1 MSVADWVKRPA
12 SREFEEADLGDP
24 RRTRRLCDIAE
35 GVSADPSASFPKI
48 FSTTAELEG
57 FYRFLR
63 SEHVGWEK
71 ILEPHW
77 EASCK
82 RGAELEECLVIHDT
96 TEFNFRGERDGVGPT
111 SSNGKGFFAHA
122 SLLVG
127 SDAARTPL
135 GVISLEQYA
144 RGKGRKSKKL
154 KAGEESEDQRWLRG
168 ARLAEERANGRFECI
183 HVADREADTFHFL
196 HGLVDLGTR
205 FVVRVAQDR
214 NLEDEG
220 GEKERLHLTLMGL
233 EAAEKFEIELS
244 ARDNRGNA
252 RKARTHPSRRSR
264 TVEMN
269 VAGASVVVPEPREG
283 AKGSQIEMNVVRVWE
298 AAPQSDEPAVEWI
311 LWTSEPIKTGKQL
324 RRVVDIYRA
333 RWVIE
338 EYFKALK
345 TGCNLEKRQLESF
358 DTLSAAVAVFAPVA
372 WKMLLLRA
380 VARSHPTSPPTT
392 VLTPLQL
399 KYLEHKY
406 KQPIKTARDALL
418 ATAKLGGHL
427 KQNGEPGWQTLG
439 KGYETLVAGEAFLE
453 VLNPPPTCDQS

>member
-1 MSVADWVKRPA
+1 MSVADWMKQRV
-12 SREFEEADLGDP
+12 SREFEKAELGDP
-24 RRTRRLCDIAE
+24 RRTRRLCEIAE
-35 GVSADPSASFPKI
+35 GVSVEPSASFPKI
-48 FSTTAELEG
+48 FSASAELEG

-63 SEHVGWEK
+63 SEHFGWEEV
-71 ILEPHW
+71 LEPHW
-77 EASCK
+77 RASCE
-82 RGAELEECLVIHDT
+82 RATELGECLVIHDT

-111 SSNGKGFFAHA
+111 SSNGRGFFAHA

-127 SDAARTPL
+127 IDAARTPL
-135 GVISLEQYA
+135 GLVSLEQYA
-144 RGKGRKSKKL
+144 RGKGRKSKKR
-154 KAGEESEDQRWLRG
+154 KAGEGSEGQRWLRG
-168 ARLAEERANGRFECI
+168 ARLAEERACGRFECI

-196 HGLVDLGTR
+196 HGLLDLGTR

-214 NLEDEG
+214 NLEDED
-220 GEKERLHLTLMGL
+220 GERERLHHTLMAL
-233 EAAEKFEIELS
+233 ETRENFEIELS
-244 ARDNRGNA
+244 ARDNRGNP

-269 VAGASVVVPEPREG
+269 VAGTTVLVPEPRDG
-283 AKGSQIEMNVVRVWE
+283 AKGSHIEMNVVRVWE
-298 AAPQSDEPAVEWI
+298 ASPQADEPAVEWI
-311 LWTSEPIKTGKQL
+311 LWTSEPIDTGKQL

-358 DTLSAAVAVFAPVA
+358 DTLSVAVAVFAPVA
-372 WKMLLLRA
+372 WKLLLLRS
-380 VARSHPTSPPTT
+380 VARRDPTSPPTT
-392 VLTPLQL
+392 VLTAVQL

-406 KQPIKTARDALL
+406 KQPIETARDALL

-427 KQNGEPGWQTLG
+427 KRNGEPGWQTLG

-453 VLNPPPTCDQS
+453 VLNTPRTCDQS